1 MLIWQRKLLDSCLKV
16 GTMTCERTQHCPH
29 NSLTMRA
36 VLLGYA
42 RKLHFFFQR
51 ETQDEQKCQSRRI
64 IRVKCSGENGA
75 ANGSCQ

>member
-42 RKLHFFFQR
+42 RKLHFFFHFLALVR
-51 ETQDEQKCQSRRI
+51 NAVIISFYHWLTLQKTF
-64 IRVKCSGENGA
+64 V
-75 ANGSCQ
+75 